1 MNQTNPSKS
10 YGNAF
15 LGPSLWEKN
24 EIFQNEKFGVEILDI
39 DEFLNDNNL
48 NEADIKFLDRLQSTD
63 NIQQKQSKSVESVSP
78 NQGNKVKVPIYNA
91 SSVTI
96 KVKGNKFFS
105 HLACDGKELFFP
117 DFNEFLFVQSQTI
130 QRSFIT

>member
-1 MNQTNPSKS
+1 MKGSAKMNQTNPSKS

-63 NIQQKQSKSVESVSP
+63 NTQQQPKPVETVAP
-78 NQGNKVKVPIYNA
+78 NQMNKVKVPIYNA
-91 SSVTI
+91 PSVTI
-96 KVKGNKFFS
+96 KVKGKRKNCHF
-105 HLACDGKELFFP
+105 
-117 DFNEFLFVQSQTI
+117 
-130 QRSFIT
+130 